1 MKKLLS
7 NKKII
12 SCNLLSNNK
21 NKPLLS
27 STSFGMIKCN
37 KIHYQPIKNFNQS
50 LFQNLNADIPKEDIK
65 FKQLKKEN
73 KQEELKEEENNKTNF
88 KKKPSLSIIR
98 KLYNIAKPEMKL
110 LSIGLLGLAISSSV
124 SLLMPIGIGQLVDT
138 LNLPSEQA
146 IQQLKNIGIGLTAL
160 FGISSA
166 GVIVRYY
173 SVQKAGQNIQKRLRS
188 FLFQSYM
195 KQDINF
201 FDKTK
206 TGELVNRLS
215 TDVEV
220 VSESITHTCISGLRS
235 LVEATGGIALLCYLS
250 FKLTGVAVSIF
261 PLLGISAVIY
271 GKYVKKLSRN
281 YLDEL
286 AKSTAFAQERISNI
300 RTVRQFSAEEKES
313 LIYNDKISKV
323 YDSGIKMGRAR
334 GLFYSFVTFASNMSM
349 LGVLYLGGMD
359 VIAGTISLGNLTSF
373 LVYSI
378 YVGIA
383 FTNLSSVYGDI
394 MKAMGSSERIFELIE
409 KQSII
414 EKSRNNGK
422 QLTEMKGKIS
432 FNNILF
438 SYPERKD
445 VTILNGFNLT
455 IKPGQSVAIVG
466 HSGSGKSTILSL
478 LSRFYDVEDGSICID
493 NVDIRELDVGW
504 LRRNV
509 GVVSQDPVLFD
520 LTIEENIRYGLHP
533 NFEQSEV
540 TKEQII
546 EAAKKAHCHE
556 FIMSFPEGYQTKI
569 GERGLQ
575 LSGGQRQRLSICR
588 AIVLNPKILCL
599 DEATSSLDSESE
611 YFVSKAL
618 EEVMQDRTVIII
630 AHRLS
635 TIKNADYVVVL
646 NEGKIKE
653 IGTHEELLKNDQ
665 DGIYH
670 KLVTRQMID
679 LRNHSSSNQQ
689 QQQTN
694 NDNNNSTTIE
704 IDNSTTTI

>member
-422 QLTEMKGKIS
+422 QLTEMKG
-432 FNNILF
+432 
-438 SYPERKD
+438 
-445 VTILNGFNLT
+445 
-455 IKPGQSVAIVG
+455 QSVAIVG